1 MRLTKQSNYA
11 VRALVYCAVND
22 PHLSRVSDI
31 AKSYAISEMF
41 LFKLIKPLV
50 GSGMIETTRGRNGGI
65 RLAKPASNI
74 TILEAIQA
82 SEDFK
87 LTESFA
93 DASQELV
100 AEQEFNALLKEALNS
115 FFEVLQGYT
124 IADLITNGSQIRDV
138 LGIRS
143 DQPEH

>member
-1 MRLTKQSNYA
+1 MRLTKQSNYT
-11 VRALVYCAVND
+11 VRALVYCAAND
-22 PHLSRVSDI
+22 PNLSRVSDI
-31 AKSYAISEMF
+31 AKAYAISEMF

-50 GSGMIETTRGRNGGI
+50 GSGIIETMRGRNGGI
-65 RLAKPASNI
+65 RLAKSASSI

-87 LTESFA
+87 LTESFV
-93 DASQELV
+93 DPSQELI
-100 AEQEFNALLKEALNS
+100 AEQEFNAILKEALKS
-115 FFEVLQGYT
+115 FFDVLQGYT
-124 IADLITNGSQIRDV
+124 IADLITDGTQIRQV